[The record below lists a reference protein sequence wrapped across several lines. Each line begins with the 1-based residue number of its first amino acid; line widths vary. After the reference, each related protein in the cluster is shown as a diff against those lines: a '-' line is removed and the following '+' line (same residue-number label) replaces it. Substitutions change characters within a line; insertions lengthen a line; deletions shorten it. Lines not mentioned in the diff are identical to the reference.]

1 MDRAR
6 GGATV
11 DEVEAVRNR
20 SAGSLQGAFTI
31 LKRELTK
38 PAGNGQD
45 KTLSV
50 ILLMKRIFRHGISSC
65 PNRKD
70 TTMCGIIGYVGPQGT
85 DVTTILLDGL
95 SKLEYRGYD
104 SAGIAVLTSTGTL
117 ELHRRAGKIVNLKIA
132 VAEAERPQPG
142 PLGIGHTRW
151 ATHGR
156 PNDTNAHPHPDCTGV
171 LTVVHNGIIENYVEL
186 RAELERA
193 GHTFR
198 SETDTEVLSHLIERE
213 YFGQADHDL
222 ERSIRLALKQVTGA
236 YAIAVI
242 SSEQPYL
249 LVGARAGGGPLII
262 GLGEHEQYLASD
274 IPALLK
280 HTRRVL
286 IVDEGEVV
294 ALRPESVTL
303 TRLDGT
309 PVEREP
315 LTIDWDAEAA
325 EKGGYP
331 HFALKEIHEQ
341 PDAVRRALT
350 GRVRQGQLHLAELDG
365 MRAAGQLD
373 HIQRVVVVACGT
385 SYHAG
390 LVAKYAIEQWAR
402 IPVEVATAAEFRYS
416 DPIVGPETL
425 CIAITQSGETADTL
439 VGIRQAREQGAPVI
453 AVTNVVASA
462 ITRLADAVLYLQAGP
477 EICVVAT
484 KTFLNSA
491 IVLYLLGLSLA
502 QLRGHAGPDQTAQ
515 LLDALEQLPE
525 QIQQILDRADSPED
539 TIAPLAHELAHI
551 NSAMFIGRGIGY
563 PIAMEGAL
571 KLKEISYIHAEGL
584 PAGELK
590 HGSIALLDP
599 QTPLVAIAT
608 RSRVYEKVVSNIQE
622 VRARDARVIVVA
634 TEGDHAIRQHA
645 DNIFYVPATLEVFS
659 PLLAIIPLQLFA
671 YHTAVARECNVDQPR
686 NLAKSVTVE

>member
-1 MDRAR
+1 
-6 GGATV
+6 
-11 DEVEAVRNR
+11 
-20 SAGSLQGAFTI
+20 
-31 LKRELTK
+31 
-38 PAGNGQD
+38 
-45 KTLSV
+45 
-50 ILLMKRIFRHGISSC
+50 
-65 PNRKD
+65 
-70 TTMCGIIGYVGPQGT
+70 MCGIIGYVGPQGT
-85 DVTTILLDGL
+85 DVTTILLEGL

-117 ELHRRAGKIVNLKIA
+117 ELHRRAGKIANLKTA
-132 VAEAERPQPG
+132 VAEIEPPPPG

-156 PNDTNAHPHPDCTGV
+156 PNDVNAHPHPDCSGV
-171 LTVVHNGIIENYVEL
+171 LTVVHNGIIENYAEL
-186 RAELERA
+186 RAELTRT

-213 YFGQADHDL
+213 YFGPANHDL
-222 ERSIRLALKQVTGA
+222 ERAVRLALDHVTGA
-236 YAIAVI
+236 YAIAVM
-242 SSEQPYL
+242 SSEQPDL
-249 LVGARAGGGPLII
+249 LIGARFGGGPLIV
-262 GLGEHEQYLASD
+262 GLGTHEQYLSSD

-286 IVDEGEVV
+286 VMDEGEL
-294 ALRPESVTL
+294 AILRPESARL

-341 PDAVRRALT
+341 PEAVRRALT
-350 GRVRQGQLHLAELDG
+350 GRVRQGQLSLPEMELL
-365 MRAAGQLD
+365 RASGRLD
-373 HIQRVVVVACGT
+373 HVQRVVVVACGT

-402 IPVEVATAAEFRYS
+402 IPVEVITAAEFRYCE
-416 DPIVGPETL
+416 PIVGPETL
-425 CIAITQSGETADTL
+425 CLAVTQSGETADTL

-484 KTFLNSA
+484 KTFLNSVL
-491 IVLYLLGLSLA
+491 VLYLLGMYLA
-502 QLRGHAGPDQTAQ
+502 QLRGRLGPDQIGE
-515 LLDALEQLPE
+515 LLDGLEKLPG
-525 QIQQILDRADSPED
+525 QIQQILARADGPD
-539 TIAPLAHELAHI
+539 DPIAPLARELAHV

-563 PIAMEGAL
+563 PIALEGAL

-608 RSRVYEKVVSNIQE
+608 RSHVYEKVVSNIQE
-622 VRARDARVIVVA
+622 VRARDARVIAVA
-634 TEGDHAIRQHA
+634 TEGDEAIRLHA
-645 DNIFYVPATLEVFS
+645 DDIFSVPATLEVLT

-671 YHTAVARECNVDQPR
+671 YHSAIARGCNVDQPR

>member
-1 MDRAR
+1 
-6 GGATV
+6 
-11 DEVEAVRNR
+11 
-20 SAGSLQGAFTI
+20 
-31 LKRELTK
+31 
-38 PAGNGQD
+38 
-45 KTLSV
+45 
-50 ILLMKRIFRHGISSC
+50 
-65 PNRKD
+65 
-70 TTMCGIIGYVGPQGT
+70 MCGIIGYVGPQGT
-85 DVTTILLDGL
+85 DVTTILLEGL

-117 ELHRRAGKIVNLKIA
+117 ELRRRAGKIANLKTA
-132 VAEAERPQPG
+132 VAEGVPSLPG

-156 PNDTNAHPHPDCTGV
+156 PNDTNAHPHPDCTGA
-171 LTVVHNGIIENYVEL
+171 LTVVHNGIIENYIEL
-186 RAELERA
+186 RAELVRE
-193 GHTFR
+193 GHIFR

-213 YFGQADHDL
+213 YFGQANHGL
-222 ERSIRLALKQVTGA
+222 ERAVRLALGHVTGS

-242 SSEQPYL
+242 SAEQPDI
-249 LVGARAGGGPLII
+249 LVGARSGGGPLIV
-262 GLGEHEQYLASD
+262 GVSEREQYLASD

-286 IVDEGEVV
+286 ILDEGEV
-294 ALRPESVTL
+294 ATLRPGSVTL
-303 TRLDGT
+303 TKLDGT
-309 PVEREP
+309 LIEREP
-315 LTIDWDAEAA
+315 MTIEWDAEAA
-325 EKGGYP
+325 EKNGYP
-331 HFALKEIHEQ
+331 HFALKEINEQ
-341 PDAVRRALT
+341 PEALRRAFT
-350 GRVRQGQLHLAELDG
+350 GRIRQGQLHLAELEQL
-365 MRAAGQLD
+365 RASGRLD
-373 HIQRVVVVACGT
+373 NIQRVVVVACGT

-402 IPVEVATAAEFRYS
+402 IPVEVVTAAEFRYS
-416 DPIVGPETL
+416 DPIVGPQTL

-439 VGIRQAREQGAPVI
+439 VSIRQAREQGAPVI

-462 ITRLADAVLYLQAGP
+462 ITRLSDAVLYLQAGP

-491 IVLYLLGLSLA
+491 AVLYLLGLYLA
-502 QLRGHAGPDQTAQ
+502 DLRGTLA
-515 LLDALEQLPE
+515 PE
-525 QIQQILDRADSPED
+525 QIAVLLGAMEILPGQVQHILDQANGPQD
-539 TIAPLAHELAHI
+539 TIAPLAQQLSHV

-599 QTPLVAIAT
+599 ETPLVAIAT
-608 RSRVYEKVVSNIQE
+608 ASHVYEKVVSNIQE
-622 VRARDARVIVVA
+622 VRARDARVVVVA
-634 TEGDHAIRQHA
+634 TEGDEGIRQHA
-645 DNIFYVPATLEVFS
+645 DDIFYVPATLEVFS

-671 YHTAVARECNVDQPR
+671 YHTAVARGCNVDQPR